1 MDNIID
7 RDALQNLYVDV
18 IIDGMDIKDLCQYV
32 SESLHDELDK
42 YSFHE
47 LLHEVEDYYPH
58 LLEEPDVPL
67 IK

>member
-7 RDALQNLYVDV
+7 RDALQDLYVDV
-18 IIDGMDIKDLCQYV
+18 IIDSMDTKDLCQFV
-32 SESLHDELDK
+32 SESLHESLDK
-42 YSFHE
+42 YSFNE
-47 LLHEVEDYYPH
+47 LLTEVEDYYPH

>member
-42 YSFHE
+42 YSFNE
-47 LLHEVEDYYPH
+47 LLHELEDYYPH